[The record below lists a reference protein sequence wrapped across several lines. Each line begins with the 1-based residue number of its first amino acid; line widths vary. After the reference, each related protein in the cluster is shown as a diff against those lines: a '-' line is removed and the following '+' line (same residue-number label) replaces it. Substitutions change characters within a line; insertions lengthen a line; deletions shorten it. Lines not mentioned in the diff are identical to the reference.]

1 MFRGNRGQFARL
13 GCVVDFAEECLPGG
27 VEAVV
32 ECFEE
37 DRRVCRCD
45 EGVREEGAG
54 FCCV

>member
-37 DRRVCRCD
+37 DRRVWRCD